1 MRFRGNFHVFG
12 IVSTFFT
19 VGGEVKVKA
28 KVSDVLHLEDRNA
41 STEDSRTIL
50 SEKEFKELLRQ
61 LKEGEKDP
69 EILSARQKL
78 MHLKPVWQD

>member
-1 MRFRGNFHVFG
+1 MRFRGNFHVFC

-41 STEDSRTIL
+41 STEDGRTIL
-50 SEKEFKELLRQ
+50 SEKEFKEFLRQ

-78 MHLKPVWQD
+78 MHLKPVW

>member
-1 MRFRGNFHVFG
+1 M
-12 IVSTFFT
+12 
-19 VGGEVKVKA
+19 KVKA

-50 SEKEFKELLRQ
+50 SEKEFKGLLRQ

-69 EILSARQKL
+69 KILSARQKL
-78 MHLKPVWQD
+78 ENLKTLWEN